1 MFNNMLPSLDLHGET
16 RDVSRVL
23 VNDFIRDNYK
33 LGHSKVVII
42 HGIGTG
48 ILKKEVH
55 KVLRNNKLVLRFF
68 LDNFNPGTT
77 VVELCNY
84 IDK

>member
-1 MFNNMLPSLDLHGET
+1 MFNNLLPSLDLHGET
-16 RDVSRVL
+16 REISRIL
-23 VNDFIRDNYK
+23 VEDFIRDNYK
-33 LGHSKVVII
+33 LGQNKVLII

-55 KVLRNNKLVLRFF
+55 KTLKNNKLVSKYF
-68 LDNFNPGTT
+68 LDNFNPGITI
-77 VVELCNY
+77 VELCSY